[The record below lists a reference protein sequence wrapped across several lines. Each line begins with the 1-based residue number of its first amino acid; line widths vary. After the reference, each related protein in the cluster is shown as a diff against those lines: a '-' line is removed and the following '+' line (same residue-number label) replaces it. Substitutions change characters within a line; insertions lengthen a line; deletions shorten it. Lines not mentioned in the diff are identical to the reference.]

1 MIRYNNI
8 RKLFLYFFIFIF
20 IYQPVIYGMG
30 KTSNFIIF
38 AIFLCIYLFLY
49 ILSRN
54 KSFFKLF
61 SKKVIVLYVLI
72 TITSAIYFTCRTI
85 IAGTSITDF
94 SSIRII
100 HGLMPI
106 AYLTGA
112 LIINYEMN
120 QLKLENKD
128 KFKMILN
135 VAVFQGIIALAM
147 FVFPSLKDIAL
158 DIYKYTSGKN
168 NYFVTS
174 YRIYG
179 ICNGDYTYALQI
191 IHGIL
196 AAMSIVFAYY
206 YKDKKYYLLSMII
219 LSVTFLNGR
228 FGILIFIIEIIFF
241 IFTILF
247 ANKKNNGR
255 FRTII
260 MILLIFSVMYY
271 VISNFMPNVVVIF
284 KHAINDVFSY
294 NEGQTNTETGR
305 LVEMHIFP
313 KNILF
318 GEGYRI
324 FGKAGEKYGESRS
337 SDVGYT
343 NDLFMGGIIY
353 SFLLYYSVIILIKEI
368 LKQNEKNSFQ
378 NKYIKIFT
386 IGLILANVKGEI
398 FRSVTIQTFMILI
411 LTLLLFNKANL
422 LLSNEKDNK

>member
-8 RKLFLYFFIFIF
+8 RKLFLYFFIFVF
-20 IYQPVIYGMG
+20 IYQPVIYGID
-30 KTSNFIIF
+30 NFIIYAF
-38 AIFLCIYLFLY
+38 FLCIYIFIY
-49 ILSRN
+49 ILSKN

-61 SKKVIVLYVLI
+61 NKKVIVLYTLTI
-72 TITSAIYFTCRTI
+72 ITSAIYFTCRTI

-94 SSIRII
+94 SSIRIV

-106 AYLTGA
+106 VYLTSA

-120 QLKLENKD
+120 QLKLESKD

-135 VAVFQGIIALAM
+135 VAIFQGLIALAM
-147 FVFPSLKDIAL
+147 FIFPRLKVMVLNIYESAGGKDI
-158 DIYKYTSGKN
+158 
-168 NYFVTS
+168 YFVTD

-196 AAMSIVFAYY
+196 ATMAIVFAYY
-206 YKDKKYYLLSMII
+206 YKEKKYYFFSMII

-241 IFTILF
+241 ILTVLF
-247 ANKKNNGR
+247 SNKKNTRIFG
-255 FRTII
+255 TII
-260 MILLIFSVMYY
+260 MILFIFAIMYY
-271 VISNFMPNVVVIF
+271 IISNFMPNVVVIF
-284 KHAINDVFSY
+284 KHAINDVFNY
-294 NEGQTNTETGR
+294 NEGQTDTETGR
-305 LVEMHIFP
+305 LVEMHILP

-324 FGKAGEKYGESRS
+324 FGKSGEKYGEFRS

-343 NDLFMGGIIY
+343 NDLFMGGLIY
-353 SFLLYYSVIILIKEI
+353 SFLLYNSILILIKEI
-368 LKQNEKNSFQ
+368 LRQNEKNSFQ
-378 NKYIKIFT
+378 NKYIKIF
-386 IGLILANVKGEI
+386 ILGIILANIKGEI

-411 LTLLLFNKANL
+411 LTLLLFNEGNL
-422 LLSNEKDNK
+422 LLSNAKDNE